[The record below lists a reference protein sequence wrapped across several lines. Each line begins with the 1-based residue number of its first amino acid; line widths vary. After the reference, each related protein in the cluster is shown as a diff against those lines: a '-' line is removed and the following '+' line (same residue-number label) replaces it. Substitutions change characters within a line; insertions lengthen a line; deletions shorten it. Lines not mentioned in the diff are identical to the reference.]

1 MPDYQV
7 VGVVPNEAAAE
18 QVVGN
23 LRLQGY
29 PQDDISIIMVKHEE
43 AEALENVDDQTGQ
56 GAQEVAASAA
66 KGAAI
71 GGGAGVLA
79 GLATLAIPGIGP
91 IVGSGILVALFGGS
105 GAFVGALS
113 GAFATEDVSTQVIT
127 KYGMALRE
135 GQAVIAVKASDA
147 EGAKQLEE
155 TLAANGVASIRTY
168 FDEPGEIADATGLK
182 DITQ

>member
-1 MPDYQV
+1 MPDIQV
-7 VGVVPNEAAAE
+7 LGVVPNESAAE

-29 PQDDISIIMVKHEE
+29 APDDISVIMVKRDE
-43 AEALENVDDQTGQ
+43 AGELENVDDQTGQ
-56 GAQEVAASAA
+56 GVQEVASSAA

-91 IVGSGILVALFGGS
+91 ILGSGILVALFGGS

-113 GAFATEDVSTQVIT
+113 GAFATEDISTQVIE

-135 GQAVIAVKASDA
+135 GQAVIAVRAQDA
-147 EGAKQLEE
+147 NSAERLEE
-155 TLAANGVASIRTY
+155 TLAAAGVANVRSY
-168 FDEPGEIADATGLK
+168 LGDPGEIPDDAGIE
-182 DITQ
+182 DITT